1 MAATAEF
8 AGLCLMLAGLLLRLE
23 CLVERR
29 TRIAKEGGV
38 ESLVVVDGRGDTLT
52 WVIREG
58 RQQLWVVLVRDAW
71 ERTSDFSL

>member
-23 CLVERR
+23 GLVERR
-29 TRIAKEGGV
+29 TGIAKEGGV